1 MNQYFENVELI
12 QVGISRG
19 EGIGG
24 LTMLKAANPIFII
37 TGDVN

>member
-1 MNQYFENVELI
+1 
-12 QVGISRG
+12 VGISRG

-37 TGDVN
+37 TGDAELN

>member
-1 MNQYFENVELI
+1 MNERFKNVEMI

-37 TGDVN
+37 SGDV